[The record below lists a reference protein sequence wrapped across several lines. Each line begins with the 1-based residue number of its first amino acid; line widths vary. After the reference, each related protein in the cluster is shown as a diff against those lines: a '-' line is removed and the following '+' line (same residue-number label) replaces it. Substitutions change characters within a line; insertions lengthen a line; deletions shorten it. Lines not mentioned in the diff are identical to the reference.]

1 MKKLLREPLVH
12 FLLLGLLVFAG
23 FKVTSRNEAGEP
35 GKIVVTQAQVETLV
49 TGFSRTWQRPPTTLE
64 LERLIR
70 EYIREEVCTREALAL
85 GLDKDDS
92 VIRRRLRQKLEF
104 ISDSVASQADP
115 TEEQLQQ
122 YLQAHANSF
131 RGERQFTFSQVYL
144 DPQKHGENL
153 TRDINQILAELRL
166 AGSKTDVSKMGDSL
180 LLEQNFESVPT
191 GEVSKQ
197 FGEKFVANLAQLPV
211 GEWSGPIESGYGLH
225 LVIVTDRKNGS
236 APALADV
243 RETVKRDWL
252 NAQRSETNE
261 KFYQALLKRYTVTV
275 EEPRLAYAEKDP
287 R

>member
-23 FKVTSRNEAGEP
+23 FKVTSRNEGGAP
-35 GKIVVTQAQVETLV
+35 SKIVVTQAQVESLV

-64 LERLIR
+64 LEGLIR
-70 EYIREEVCTREALAL
+70 EYIHEEVCTREALAL

-153 TRDINQILAELRL
+153 TRDINQMLAELRL
-166 AGSKTDVSKMGDSL
+166 GSKSDVSKMGDSL
-180 LLEQNFESVPT
+180 LLEQNFESVPA

-197 FGEKFVANLAQLPV
+197 FGEKFVANLAELPV

-225 LVIVTDRKNGS
+225 LVIVIDRKDGS
-236 APALADV
+236 VPALADV
-243 RETVKRDWL
+243 RETVKRDWV
-252 NAQRSETNE
+252 NARRSETSE

-275 EEPRLAYAEKDP
+275 EEPRLAYVEKAK
-287 R
+287 